1 MQGASTL
8 IGGTNHS
15 PNERGMMGSATS
27 TSSVENGVPGRRSP
41 AKTIPRS
48 QTRKSLHT
56 ITSSEPSDPQ
66 TLELISCK
74 THPILVSPTHTLYHH
89 YSVSLG
95 NVVRGILGDGIA
107 SRSGGA
113 TPPVVISSSSFPLLL
128 RLLLHSA
135 THHLTS
141 LTITQSSHLP
151 SHQIP
156 LSPEGVASTENGAV
170 VLDQLKWGSGDDK
183 SYQWLMSVLSNYSYE
198 SYEGTDLVVDDTYVY
213 TFFSPIFSSICR

>member
-1 MQGASTL
+1 MVSL
-8 IGGTNHS
+8 VEDLRPRLSHVVKHVS
-15 PNERGMMGSATS
+15 HF
-27 TSSVENGVPGRRSP
+27 TSS
-41 AKTIPRS
+41 A
-48 QTRKSLHT
+48 
-56 ITSSEPSDPQ
+56 SDPR
-66 TLELISCK
+66 
-74 THPILVSPTHTLYHH
+74 THLLQNSSYPYLSNSNPNHR

-113 TPPVVISSSSFPLLL
+113 TPPVVISSSPFPLLL

-141 LTITQSSHLP
+141 LTITQS

-198 SYEGTDLVVDDTYVY
+198 SYEGMDLVVDDTYVY
-213 TFFSPIFSSICR
+213 TFFSPPITCYKTNTFFYSRWQQ